1 MNEELKK
8 LKSQILYYQLAF
20 ESYTDD
26 IGLEPEVI
34 KLINTKIHI
43 LRYESNDISEVDK
56 VALAK
61 EIIANYKDYLNGLD
75 SKDKNKFIIYDEY
88 KVNYISDIKNKS
100 MFNKY
105 WGKISE
111 LSDLYNIELIHN
123 EDAEIDNIYNKILYL
138 KSNMD
143 NFSEDYKIELAKEIL
158 AEFDY
163 QVSKLD
169 NLQNNIYG
177 KGEK

>member
-1 MNEELKK
+1 
-8 LKSQILYYQLAF
+8 
-20 ESYTDD
+20 
-26 IGLEPEVI
+26 
-34 KLINTKIHI
+34 
-43 LRYESNDISEVDK
+43 
-56 VALAK
+56 
-61 EIIANYKDYLNGLD
+61 
-75 SKDKNKFIIYDEY
+75 
-88 KVNYISDIKNKS
+88 